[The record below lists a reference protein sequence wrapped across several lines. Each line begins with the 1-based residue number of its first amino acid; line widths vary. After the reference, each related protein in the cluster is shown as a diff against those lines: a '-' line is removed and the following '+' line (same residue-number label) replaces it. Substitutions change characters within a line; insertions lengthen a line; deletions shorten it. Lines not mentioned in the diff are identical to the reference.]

1 VVLESTVL
9 ASPRVVL
16 QAAVVAWKNANSTL
30 TNDLWPIL
38 IDNGLKWA
46 GEGWGGFATPESA
59 IYVTPKLSKA
69 EAAESMAPLIQF
81 GEQLQSDGVAGTQV
95 VITEFPSWGA
105 FFDLFVSQNVAVSIA
120 IFNHLWVISRN

>member
-1 VVLESTVL
+1 MVLESTVL

-69 EAAESMAPLIQF
+69 EAAVSMAPLIQF
-81 GEQLQSDGVAGTQV
+81 GEQLQSNGVAGTQV